1 MWFGGPGKTASMRI
15 RSTETKVKKI
25 RAGKLGSVS
34 YSLSEFQDFSYAK
47 KWKNTCLFHGAGR
60 KKKKKWRHMSF
71 LQKIRYCIEVEMP
84 HPRWLFRPF
93 SEHFQWVTSFSS
105 SFFHSRETW
114 SHIINVSTLVSLDN
128 LTDCYW
134 NWWVPPWSK
143 VDRQGCQELPSCA
156 QKPPLQRR
164 WDQAT
169 WPREPPE
176 RRKGWVR
183 PTLKPGISTSALS
196 WWGHFPCV
204 LCFH

>member
-1 MWFGGPGKTASMRI
+1 MWFGSMRI

-25 RAGKLGSVS
+25 RAGKLCSVS
-34 YSLSEFQDFSYAK
+34 YSLSEFQDFSYA
-47 KWKNTCLFHGAGR
+47 
-60 KKKKKWRHMSF
+60 KKWRHMSF

-84 HPRWLFRPF
+84 HPRWLFGPF
-93 SEHFQWVTSFSS
+93 SEHFQRVTSFSS

-143 VDRQGCQELPSCA
+143 VDRQGCQELPACA
-156 QKPPLQRR
+156 QKPPLQRP

-183 PTLKPGISTSALS
+183 PTLMPGISTSALS
-196 WWGHFPCV
+196 QWGHFPCV